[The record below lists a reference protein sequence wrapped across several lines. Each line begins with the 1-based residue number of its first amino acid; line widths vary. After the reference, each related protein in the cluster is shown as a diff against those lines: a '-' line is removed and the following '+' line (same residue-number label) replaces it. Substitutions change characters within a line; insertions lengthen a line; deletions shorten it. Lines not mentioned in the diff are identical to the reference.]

1 MGIPENIKKLREIH
15 DLTQSELG
23 KIAGVSDKAIWT
35 WENGTAEP
43 RMGAVQ
49 RIADHFNIKKSAIID
64 ELEPNLEGVT
74 NLIYPAAY
82 PVPILGTICAGNGV
96 WCEENFQGTFY
107 IDKSIKA
114 DLCLE
119 VKGSSMVDAG
129 INDGDYAFIRKN
141 FDFINGRIYAVRIN
155 SDCEVVLKKVNIKGE
170 TVILSPCSAEYE
182 PIIDTYDNV
191 SIVGECVGVYHSAI

>member
-1 MGIPENIKKLREIH
+1 M
-15 DLTQSELG
+15 TQSELG
-23 KIAGVSDKAIWT
+23 RIAGVLDKAIWT

-49 RIADHFNIKKSAIID
+49 RIADHFNIKKSVIID
-64 ELEPNLEGVT
+64 EHLEPNLEGVT
-74 NLIYPAAY
+74 NLIYPTAY
-82 PVPILGTICAGNGV
+82 PVPILGAICAGNGV
-96 WCEENFQGTFY
+96 WCEENYQGTFY

-129 INDGDYAFIRKN
+129 INGGNYALIRKD

-155 SDCEVVLKKVNIKGE
+155 SDCEVVLKKVNKKAKQ
-170 TVILSPCSAEYE
+170 LCYRLAMRSMSR
-182 PIIDTYDNV
+182 
-191 SIVGECVGVYHSAI
+191 S